1 MNDLV
6 IRAATLVDGSGAPS
20 RVADVAVRDGLITE
34 VGDGVGP
41 GHREIRADGLLLTPG
56 FVDIH
61 THYDGQATWDS
72 ALTPSCWHGVTTAVF
87 GNCGVGF
94 APLKPG
100 HSDYLINL
108 MQGVEDIPEAVL
120 AEGIDFCWESFPEY
134 MQALARM
141 PRALD
146 IGTQLPHG
154 ALRFYVMGERGAD
167 HRERPDAAQLER
179 MARLVE
185 EALAAGALG
194 VTTSRTPK
202 HRAADGRPTPSM
214 TADAPELAALAEGL
228 RRAGRG
234 VLQVNS
240 DFGPG
245 EFELLRQATVH
256 SGRPLSVLLLQSDK
270 TPDLWRET
278 LANLRAGRA
287 AGLSMNGQVGA
298 KGIGILM
305 AFDASRHPF
314 LDHPA
319 WEPLA
324 GLRGREVAA
333 RLIADSALRE
343 RLVGERT
350 GTPAER
356 FMQRMLERSFVMD
369 DDQDYEPDLRDS
381 LGARA
386 AREGTTVWALAM
398 AALLEREGEGLLMHP
413 FENYSGGNLDVVR
426 EMLVSEATVMGL
438 SDAGA
443 HVGVI
448 CDGAGPTF
456 LLKHWARERRRGE
469 RIPLE
474 FLVAKQTRG
483 NALAYG
489 MPDRGLIAP
498 GLRADLNLIDFA
510 ALDLQRPVIVRDL
523 PAGGKR
529 FIQRARGYRHT
540 FVRGVEILRNDELT
554 GELPGRL
561 VRGGA
566 AAVTAR

>member
-1 MNDLV
+1 MHDLV
-6 IRAATLVDGSGAPS
+6 IRGATVVDGSGAPG
-20 RVADVAVRDGLITE
+20 RPLDVAVAEGRIAE
-34 VGDGVGP
+34 VGAGVGA
-41 GHREIRADGLLLTPG
+41 GRREIRADGLLLTPG

-61 THYDGQATWDS
+61 THYDGQATWDAS
-72 ALTPSCWHGVTTAVF
+72 LTPSCWHGVTTAVF

-100 HSDYLINL
+100 KSDYLINL

-120 AEGIDFCWESFPEY
+120 AEGIDFCWESFDGY
-134 MQALARM
+134 QKALADK
-141 PRALD
+141 PHAID
-146 IGTQLPHG
+146 IGTQMPHG

-167 HRERPDAAQLER
+167 HREVPTAAELAE
-179 MARLVE
+179 MTRLVE
-185 EALAAGALG
+185 QSLAAGALG
-194 VTTSRTPK
+194 VSTSRTPK

-214 TADAPELAALAEGL
+214 TADAPELHALAEGL

-270 TPDLWRET
+270 APDLWRET
-278 LANLRAGRA
+278 LANLKAGRA
-287 AGLSMNGQVGA
+287 AGLPMNGQVGA

-305 AFDASRHPF
+305 CLDSSRHPF

-319 WEPLA
+319 WASLA
-324 GLRGREVAA
+324 GLPGREVAA
-333 RLIADSALRE
+333 RLQAEPALRE
-343 RLVGERT
+343 RLVTERT

-369 DDQDYEPDLRDS
+369 EAQDYEPDMSAS

-386 AREGTTVWALAM
+386 AREGATVWALAM
-398 AALLEREGEGLLMHP
+398 DALLADQGGGLLMHP
-413 FENYSGGNLDVVR
+413 FENYSEGSLDVVR
-426 EMLVSEATVMGL
+426 EMLVSDATVMGL

-443 HVGVI
+443 HVGLI
-448 CDGAGPTF
+448 CDGAAPTF
-456 LLKHWARERRRGE
+456 LLKHWARDRRRGE

-474 FLVAKQTRG
+474 FLVHKQTRG

-489 MPDRGLIAP
+489 LPDRGLIAP
-498 GLRADLNLIDFA
+498 GLKADLNLIDFSR
-510 ALDLQRPVIVRDL
+510 LDLLRPTIVHDM
-523 PAGGKR
+523 PAGGRR

-540 FVRGVEILRNDELT
+540 FVSGVEILHDDELT

-561 VRGGA
+561 IR
-566 AAVTAR
+566 

>member
-6 IRAATLVDGSGAPS
+6 IRDATLVDGSGAPA
-20 RVADVAVRDGLITE
+20 RVADVAVKNGLIAE
-34 VGDGVGP
+34 VGAAVGA
-41 GHREIRADGLLLTPG
+41 GRREIRAEGLLLTPG

-61 THYDGQATWDS
+61 THYDGQATWDAS
-72 ALTPSCWHGVTTAVF
+72 LTPSCWHGVTTAVF

-100 HSDYLINL
+100 HSEYLINL

-120 AEGIDFCWESFPEY
+120 AEGIDFSWESFPEY
-134 MQALARM
+134 MAALERM
-141 PRALD
+141 PHAID

-154 ALRFYVMGERGAD
+154 ALRFYVMGDRGSD
-167 HRERPDAAQLER
+167 HRERPTDAELER
-179 MARLVE
+179 MTQLVE
-185 EALAAGALG
+185 ESLAAGALG

-214 TADAPELAALAEGL
+214 TADAPELAAIAEGL

-245 EFELLRQATVH
+245 EFELLRQAAAH
-256 SGRPLSVLLLQSDK
+256 AGRPLSVLLLQSDK

-287 AGLSMNGQVGA
+287 AGLAMNGQVGA

-319 WEPLA
+319 WEQLA
-324 GLRGREVAA
+324 GLAGREVAA
-333 RLIADSALRE
+333 RLRQQPALRE

-369 DDQDYEPDLRDS
+369 DTQDYEPDMRDS

-386 AREGTTVWALAM
+386 QREGTTVWALAM
-398 AALLEREGEGLLMHP
+398 AALLECDGEGLLMHP
-413 FENYSGGNLDVVR
+413 FENYSGGSLDVVR

-456 LLKHWARERRRGE
+456 LLKHWARDRRRGE

-489 MPDRGLIAP
+489 MPDRGLVAP
-498 GLRADLNLIDFA
+498 GLRADLNLIDFG
-510 ALDLQRPVIVRDL
+510 ALDLLRPRIVRDL

-540 FVRGVEILRNDELT
+540 FVAGVEILRDDELT

-561 VRGGA
+561 VRSA
-566 AAVTAR
+566 AFAAQPL

>member
-6 IRAATLVDGSGAPS
+6 IRDATLVDGSGAPA
-20 RVADVAVRDGLITE
+20 RIADVAVRNGLIAE
-34 VGDGVGP
+34 VGGSVGA
-41 GHREIRADGLLLTPG
+41 GRREIRAEGLLLTPG

-61 THYDGQATWDS
+61 THYDGQATWDAS
-72 ALTPSCWHGVTTAVF
+72 LTPSCWHGVTTAVF

-100 HSDYLINL
+100 HSEYLINL

-120 AEGIDFCWESFPEY
+120 AEGIDFSWESFPEY
-134 MQALARM
+134 MAVLERM
-141 PRALD
+141 PHAID

-154 ALRFYVMGERGAD
+154 ALRFYVMGDRGSD
-167 HRERPDAAQLER
+167 HRERPTTAELER
-179 MARLVE
+179 MTQLVE
-185 EALAAGALG
+185 ESLAAGALG

-214 TADAPELAALAEGL
+214 TADAPELAAIAEGL
-228 RRAGRG
+228 RRAGSG

-245 EFELLRQATVH
+245 EFELLRQAAAH
-256 SGRPLSVLLLQSDK
+256 AGRPLSVLLLQSDK

-287 AGLSMNGQVGA
+287 AGLDMNGQVGA

-319 WEPLA
+319 WAALT
-324 GLRGREVAA
+324 GLTGREVAA
-333 RLIADSALRE
+333 RLREQPSLRE

-369 DDQDYEPDLRDS
+369 DAQDYEPDMRDS

-386 AREGTTVWALAM
+386 QREGATVWALAM
-398 AALLEREGEGLLMHP
+398 AALMERDGEGLLMHP
-413 FENYSGGNLDVVR
+413 FENYSGGSLDVVR

-456 LLKHWARERRRGE
+456 LLKHWARDRRRGE

-489 MPDRGLIAP
+489 MPDRGLVAP
-498 GLRADLNLIDFA
+498 GLRADLNLIDFS
-510 ALDLQRPVIVRDL
+510 ALDLLRPQVVRDL

-540 FVRGVEILRNDELT
+540 FVAGVEILRYDELT

-561 VRGGA
+561 VRAGA
-566 AAVTAR
+566 LASRSA

>member
-1 MNDLV
+1 M
-6 IRAATLVDGSGAPS
+6 
-20 RVADVAVRDGLITE
+20 
-34 VGDGVGP
+34 
-41 GHREIRADGLLLTPG
+41 
-56 FVDIH
+56 
-61 THYDGQATWDS
+61 
-72 ALTPSCWHGVTTAVF
+72 
-87 GNCGVGF
+87 
-94 APLKPG
+94 
-100 HSDYLINL
+100 
-108 MQGVEDIPEAVL
+108 
-120 AEGIDFCWESFPEY
+120 
-134 MQALARM
+134 
-141 PRALD
+141 
-146 IGTQLPHG
+146 TQ
-154 ALRFYVMGERGAD
+154 
-167 HRERPDAAQLER
+167 
-179 MARLVE
+179 LVE
-185 EALAAGALG
+185 ESLAAGALG

-214 TADAPELAALAEGL
+214 TADAPELAAIAEGL
-228 RRAGRG
+228 RRAGSG

-245 EFELLRQATVH
+245 EFELLRQAAAH
-256 SGRPLSVLLLQSDK
+256 AGRPLSVLLLQSDK

-287 AGLSMNGQVGA
+287 AGLDMNGQVGA

-319 WEPLA
+319 WAALT
-324 GLRGREVAA
+324 GLTGREVAA
-333 RLIADSALRE
+333 RLREQPALRE

-369 DDQDYEPDLRDS
+369 DAQDYEPDMRDS

-386 AREGTTVWALAM
+386 QREGATVWALAM
-398 AALLEREGEGLLMHP
+398 AALMERDGEGLLMHP
-413 FENYSGGNLDVVR
+413 FENYSGGSLDVVR

-456 LLKHWARERRRGE
+456 LLKHWARDRRRGE

-489 MPDRGLIAP
+489 MPDRGLVAP
-498 GLRADLNLIDFA
+498 GLRADLNLIDFS
-510 ALDLQRPVIVRDL
+510 ALDLLRPQVVRDL

-540 FVRGVEILRNDELT
+540 FVAGVEILRDDELT

-561 VRGGA
+561 VRAGA
-566 AAVTAR
+566 LASRSA

>member
-1 MNDLV
+1 
-6 IRAATLVDGSGAPS
+6 
-20 RVADVAVRDGLITE
+20 
-34 VGDGVGP
+34 
-41 GHREIRADGLLLTPG
+41 
-56 FVDIH
+56 
-61 THYDGQATWDS
+61 
-72 ALTPSCWHGVTTAVF
+72 
-87 GNCGVGF
+87 
-94 APLKPG
+94 
-100 HSDYLINL
+100 
-108 MQGVEDIPEAVL
+108 
-120 AEGIDFCWESFPEY
+120 
-134 MQALARM
+134 
-141 PRALD
+141 
-146 IGTQLPHG
+146 
-154 ALRFYVMGERGAD
+154 
-167 HRERPDAAQLER
+167 
-179 MARLVE
+179 
-185 EALAAGALG
+185 
-194 VTTSRTPK
+194 
-202 HRAADGRPTPSM
+202 M

-278 LANLRAGRA
+278 LANLGAGRA
-287 AGLSMNGQVGA
+287 AGLAMNGQVGA

-305 AFDASRHPF
+305 GFDASRHPF

-319 WEPLA
+319 WAPLA
-324 GLRGREVAA
+324 GLRGRELAV
-333 RLIADSALRE
+333 RLSADTVLRE
-343 RLVGERT
+343 RLVTERT

-369 DDQDYEPDLRDS
+369 DTQDYEPDLRDS

-386 AREGTTVWALAM
+386 GREGTTVWALAM
-398 AALLEREGEGLLMHP
+398 AALLDRDGEGLLMHP

-456 LLKHWARERRRGE
+456 LLKHWARDRRRGE

-498 GLRADLNLIDFA
+498 GLRADLNLIDFSV
-510 ALDLQRPVIVRDL
+510 LDLLRPTIVRDL

-540 FVRGVEILRNDELT
+540 FVRGVEILRDDELT

-561 VRGGA
+561 VRGAGA
-566 AAVTAR
+566 LQAAR

>member
-41 GHREIRADGLLLTPG
+41 GHLEIRADGLLLTPG